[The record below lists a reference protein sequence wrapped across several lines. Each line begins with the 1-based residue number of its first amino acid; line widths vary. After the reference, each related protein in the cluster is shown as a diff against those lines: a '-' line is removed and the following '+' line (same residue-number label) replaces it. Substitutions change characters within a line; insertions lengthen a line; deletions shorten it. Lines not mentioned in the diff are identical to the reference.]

1 MDHSCSF
8 DEKQR
13 LTDLLSSQKFIA
25 GVCNSNLSESAT
37 PEVVNCFRNI
47 LLDEHRIQHEI
58 FEEMS
63 SRGLYST
70 EKAPEE
76 KLNQTKQKYKQKTT
90 V

>member
-1 MDHSCSF
+1 MENSCNF

-13 LTDLLSSQKFIA
+13 LTDLLTSQKFIT
-25 GVCNSNLSESAT
+25 GVYNNDLIESAT
-37 PEVVNCFRNI
+37 PEVTNCFRNI
-47 LLDEHRIQHEI
+47 LLDEHKIQHEI

-63 SRGLYST
+63 SRGLYPV

-76 KLNQTKQKYKQKTT
+76 KLNQTLLKYKQKTL